1 MKKSPYFTE
10 EHHFFRQTVRDF
22 FAKEVHPYLEE
33 WETNRQ
39 IPRSIWAKM
48 GEMGY
53 LGLFHEEK
61 HGGSNADFFYTVVF
75 LEELGKTSAG
85 FNTAISV
92 HTYMAT
98 NHIARAGSDFLKN
111 KYLAPA
117 IAGKMI
123 AALAISEPEAGSDV
137 QALRTNAKREGDN
150 FIINGTKT
158 WITNGT
164 YCDFYAV
171 AVKTEKG
178 MSLILVEG
186 TQEGVTR
193 TKLNKMGLH
202 SSDTAEIAFQDVKV
216 PVANLI
222 GQEGKGFYYIMDSFQ
237 LERLAAAIMSVGGM
251 DWAMEQTLEYMNQ
264 RQTFGRTINKYQA
277 LRHTIAQLASEI
289 EQNRQFVHHTSWLHA
304 QGEFC
309 VKECS
314 MAKLLSTELAKR
326 TVDEC
331 LQMFGGYGYVEDF
344 PICRAYRDVR
354 VGTIA
359 GGTTQ
364 IMREIIAKM
373 VMDDTQ
379 YKPAYD
385 PETIENQ
392 PLTAYEIIASIPT
405 RFRPEKATDYNT
417 LIHYDL
423 TGEQAGKFTIQIQAG
438 KCTITEGWHG
448 EPKCVISLPATLY
461 ADLEL
466 GKTNPQTAFMSG
478 QIVVDNLSEMMN
490 FTKCFKKVNSR

>member
-10 EHHFFRQTVRDF
+10 EHHILRKTLQDF
-22 FAKEVHPYLEE
+22 FAKEVLPYVNE
-33 WETNRQ
+33 WEENRQ
-39 IPRSIWAKM
+39 IPRSIWEKM

-53 LGLFHEEK
+53 LGLCHEERY
-61 HGGSNADFFYTVVF
+61 GGSEIDFFCSVVF
-75 LEELGKTSAG
+75 LEELGKTNAG

-92 HTYMAT
+92 HAYMAT
-98 NHIARAGSDFLKN
+98 NHIARAGSDYLKE
-111 KYLAPA
+111 KYLRPA
-117 IAGKMI
+117 IAGKLI
-123 AALAISEPEAGSDV
+123 SALAISEPEAGSDV
-137 QALRTNAKREGDN
+137 QAIRTTAKRDGDHY
-150 FIINGTKT
+150 IINGAKT

-164 YCDFYAV
+164 YCDFYEV
-171 AVKTEKG
+171 AVKTDKG
-178 MSLILVEG
+178 ISLIIVEG
-186 TQEGVTR
+186 EQAGVTR

-202 SSDTAEIAFQDVKV
+202 SSDTAEIAFQDVRV

-222 GQEGKGFYYIMDSFQ
+222 GEEGKGFYYIMDSFQ

-251 DWAMEQTLEYMNQ
+251 DWAMAQTLEYMAQ
-264 RQTFGRTINKYQA
+264 RKTFGRTINKYQA

-289 EQNRQFVHHTSWLHA
+289 EQNRQFVYHTAWLHA

-314 MAKLLSTELAKR
+314 MAKLLSTELSKR
-326 TVDEC
+326 VVDEC
-331 LQMFGGYGYVEDF
+331 LQMFGGFGYVEDF

-373 VMDDTQ
+373 VIDDIQ

-385 PETIENQ
+385 ETEDS
-392 PLTAYEIIASIPT
+392 PKPTTAREIIMTLPT
-405 RFRPEKATDYNT
+405 RFRPEKAGTET
-417 LIHYDL
+417 MVIHYDI
-423 TGEQAGKFTIQIQAG
+423 TGAEGGKFTIHTEAG
-438 KCTITEGWHG
+438 KCKVSEGWVG
-448 EPKCVISLPATLY
+448 KADCLISLPDTLY

-466 GKTNPQTAFMSG
+466 GRANPQTAFMSG
-478 QIVVDNLSEMMN
+478 QIQVDNLPAMMQ
-490 FTKCFKKVNSR
+490 FTKFFKRL

>member
-1 MKKSPYFTE
+1 MRKSPYFTE

-22 FAKEVHPYLEE
+22 LAKEVLPHLDA
-33 WETNRQ
+33 WEADRQ
-39 IPRSIWAKM
+39 IPRSIWEKM

-53 LGLFHEEK
+53 LGLCHDEA
-61 HGGSNADFFYTVVF
+61 HGGSNADIFYSVVF
-75 LEELGKTSAG
+75 LEEIGKTSAG
-85 FNTAISV
+85 FNTAMSV

-98 NHIARAGSDFLKN
+98 NHIARAGSPYLKE
-111 KYLAPA
+111 KYLRPA

-137 QALRTNAKREGDN
+137 QAMRTSAKREGDY
-150 FIINGTKT
+150 FIINGSKT

-178 MSLILVEG
+178 ISLILVEG
-186 TQEGVTR
+186 EQEGVTR

-202 SSDTAEIAFQDVKV
+202 CSDTAEIAFQDVKV
-216 PVANLI
+216 PITNLI
-222 GQEGKGFYYIMDSFQ
+222 GEEGKGFYYIMDSFQ
-237 LERLAAAIMSVGGM
+237 LERLVAAIMSVGGM
-251 DWAMEQTLEYMNQ
+251 DGAMAQTLEYMAQ

-289 EQNRQFVHHTSWLHA
+289 EQNRQFVHHTAWLHE

-326 TVDEC
+326 VIDEC

-359 GGTTQ
+359 GGPSQ

-373 VMDDTQ
+373 TIDDVQ
-379 YKPAYD
+379 YAPAYK
-385 PETIENQ
+385 TENVDEST
-392 PLTAYEIIASIPT
+392 PTAREII
-405 RFRPEKATDYNT
+405 NT
-417 LIHYDL
+417 LPARLRTDKVGAYTAIIHYDIA
-423 TGEQAGKFTIQIQAG
+423 GEQGGKFTINIQAG
-438 KCTITEGWHG
+438 KCLVTDGLHG
-448 EPKCVISLPATLY
+448 EPKCLISLTDTLY
-461 ADLEL
+461 ADIEL
-466 GKTNPQTAFMSG
+466 GRVNPQTAFMSG
-478 QIVVDNLSEMMN
+478 QIVVSDLSEMMN
-490 FTKCFKKVNSR
+490 FSKCFKKM